1 MIKWVF
7 QGLSIQKHDWESE
20 NNEAIIS
27 ILKIVQFLSV
37 KKCKKE
43 LKQKIENETVFDLR
57 LYYKTSFLV
66 TDEDDIVS

>member
-27 ILKIVQFLSV
+27 ILKNVQFLSV
-37 KKCKKE
+37 EKKE
-43 LKQKIENETVFDLR
+43 LKQKIENETVLTSVYIIKLR
-57 LYYKTSFLV
+57 S
-66 TDEDDIVS
+66 